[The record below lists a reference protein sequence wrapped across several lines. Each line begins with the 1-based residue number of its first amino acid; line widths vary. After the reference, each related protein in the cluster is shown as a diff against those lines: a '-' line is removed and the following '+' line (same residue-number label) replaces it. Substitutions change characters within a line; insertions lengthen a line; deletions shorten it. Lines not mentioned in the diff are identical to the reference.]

1 MTKMLK
7 ELAGIDGEIPPQ
19 LTDVHIESVTAD
31 SRCCRPGSLF
41 VALKGEQVDGHDY
54 VHQAKENGAV
64 GIVGHRKKTQAMDGL
79 PYLYSSNPA
88 YWMGASAHSLVGDP
102 TRSMC
107 VIGVTGTNGK
117 SSTVCLLQAILNT
130 CGHPCAALG
139 TLGYDV
145 GEALEASHTTPP
157 AEELAQLFHRA
168 NEAGKTHAVMEVS
181 SHALAQERV
190 AGIHFS
196 GALFTNLTQDHL
208 DFHGTMEEY
217 LEEKLRLFRYV
228 TDPSGVT
235 VANADDPASEKFKEA
250 SVVPHYTFGKSGDC
264 RLKEVEATPNET
276 KFTITSPWGTHE
288 FKTHLLGNHNLA
300 NVMGAITMAGGLG
313 CPLDRIAIGVD
324 SIKAVPGR
332 FEQIDSGQEFYVVVD
347 YAHTDDGLKNVLE
360 ASRRITDKR
369 VLVLFG
375 CGGDRDK
382 LKRPKMGQV
391 AAELADF
398 AILTSDNPRTESPE
412 RILMD
417 AEVGLQRAG
426 KKRDQDYEVIEDR
439 KTAIERALA
448 LAKPGDLVMISGKG
462 HEDYQILNSGKIHF
476 DDREVAREY
485 LESVR

>member
-1 MTKMLK
+1 MIKTLK
-7 ELAGIDGEIPPQ
+7 ELASIDGEIPSQ
-19 LTDVHIESVTAD
+19 LSNNTIELVTAD
-31 SRCCRPGSLF
+31 SRCCIPGSLF
-41 VALKGEQVDGHDY
+41 VALQGGQVDGHDY
-54 VHQAKENGAV
+54 IHQAKENGAI
-64 GIVGHRKKTQAMDGL
+64 GIVGNEKETQIIDGL
-79 PYLYSSNPA
+79 PYLYSSKPG
-88 YWMGASAHSLVGDP
+88 YWIGKSAHILAGNP
-102 TRSMC
+102 TQNMR

-117 SSTVCLLQAILNT
+117 SSTVCLLQAILDA
-130 CGHPCAALG
+130 CGHYCASLG

-145 GEALEASHTTPP
+145 GENLEASHTTPP
-157 AEELAQLFHRA
+157 AEDLALLFQKA
-168 NEAGKTHAVMEVS
+168 KNAGKTHAVMEVS

-217 LEEKLRLFRYV
+217 MEEKLRLSRYV

-235 VANADDPASEKFKEA
+235 VANADDPAAATFKEA
-250 SVVPHYTFGKSGDC
+250 SIVPHYTFGAKGDC
-264 RLKEVEATPNET
+264 QLNNVRATPNET
-276 KFTITSPWGTHE
+276 IFSVTSPWGTQE
-288 FKTHLLGNHNLA
+288 FKTHLLGKHNMA
-300 NVMGAITMAGGLG
+300 NVLGAITMAGALG
-313 CPLDRIAIGVD
+313 CSLEQVAFGVD

-332 FEQIDSGQEFYVVVD
+332 FEKIDTGQEFFVVVD

-360 ASRRITDKR
+360 ASRTIAEKK

-398 AILTSDNPRTESPE
+398 SILTSDNPRTESPE

-417 AEVGLQRAG
+417 AEVGLQLAG
-426 KKRDQDYEVIEDR
+426 KKRDQEYEVIEDR
-439 KTAIERALA
+439 KTAIERILA
-448 LAKPGDLVMISGKG
+448 LAEPGDLVLISGKG

-476 DDREVAREY
+476 D
-485 LESVR
+485 